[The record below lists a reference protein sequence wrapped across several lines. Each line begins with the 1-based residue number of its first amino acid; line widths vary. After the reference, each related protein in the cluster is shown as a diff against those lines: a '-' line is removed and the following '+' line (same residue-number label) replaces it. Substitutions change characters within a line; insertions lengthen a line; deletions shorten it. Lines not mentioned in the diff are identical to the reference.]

1 MREVSLCLTR
11 TVRKMDFVGRIGGE
25 EFLVLLPSTTE
36 ENAVNVAEKL
46 RNSIVL
52 LKFDGKRC

>member
-1 MREVSLCLTR
+1 
-11 TVRKMDFVGRIGGE
+11 VGRIGGE